1 MLLLVSLTVFCTT
14 GAAQDSH
21 RRMTREQL
29 AKVQA
34 RHIADEL
41 EMDDV
46 TSLVAVL
53 MDGLYDKWCAGDRV
67 LLLHDGQSVLAEAQE
82 SPPIMMAG
90 TSSKGAA
97 GIPVVTIA
105 VVRSLMLSG
114 MEHGVMPMSVSG
126 W

>member
-14 GAAQDSH
+14 GSAQDSH